1 MTYRQRRRREML
13 AMMTED
19 QKARLRVTEEQPW
32 TLRTILLVE
41 PDEAIRDSLRKG
53 LTAAGC

>member
-1 MTYRQRRRREML
+1 ML